1 MLVAQFVPLQP
12 AAHEQLYE
20 FTPSVHVA
28 LFWHGLDAH
37 SSISNKQFVPL
48 HPALHEQLYEAMPS
62 VQTPFGHGFEPHS
75 LIFVHVTPLL
85 VVL

>member
-1 MLVAQFVPLQP
+1 M
-12 AAHEQLYE
+12 
-20 FTPSVHVA
+20 HVA

-37 SSISNKQFVPL
+37 SLMLVAQFVPL

-75 LIFVHVTPLL
+75 LMFVHVTPPL